1 MLKLLDLSL
10 CLMQMYVLNP
20 NALHHELVEGTV
32 TVIPREVL
40 R

>member
-1 MLKLLDLSL
+1 MLKLLDFSL
-10 CLMQMYVLNP
+10 CLMQIYVLNP
-20 NALHHELVEGTV
+20 NALYPELVEGTV